1 MTDLAFS
8 AQNLTKRIFLIKDG
22 YFIFKE
28 KLLNVSSLSDYRIVR
43 QLARW
48 TIMVSDYRSDPLVT
62 MLGDTSLISLCWI
75 TANGTTILFITGV
88 FTENQQNGIR

>member
-1 MTDLAFS
+1 
-8 AQNLTKRIFLIKDG
+8 
-22 YFIFKE
+22 
-28 KLLNVSSLSDYRIVR
+28 
-43 QLARW
+43 
-48 TIMVSDYRSDPLVT
+48 MVSDYRSDPVVT

>member
-8 AQNLTKRIFLIKDG
+8 AQNLTKRIFLIKDR

-43 QLARW
+43 QLDRW
-48 TIMVSDYRSDPLVT
+48 TIMVSDYRSDSLVT